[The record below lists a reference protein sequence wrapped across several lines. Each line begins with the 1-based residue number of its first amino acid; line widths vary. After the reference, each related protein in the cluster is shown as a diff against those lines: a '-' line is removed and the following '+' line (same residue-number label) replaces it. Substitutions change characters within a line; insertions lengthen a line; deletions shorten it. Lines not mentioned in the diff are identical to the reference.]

1 MQRIKVFVGK
11 ENIHNFM
18 TSLSKSFSLTEW
30 PFSHELLPVADQYG
44 YVLLALLIIGHLL
57 LNNVRANYTTV
68 CLSFLGFSKMYAYF
82 VRVLCRNLKTPFLL
96 D

>member
-1 MQRIKVFVGK
+1 
-11 ENIHNFM
+11 M

-57 LNNVRANYTTV
+57 LKNVHANYTVFLFWVSAKCMPIV
-68 CLSFLGFSKMYAYF
+68 CEFFLGIKK
-82 VRVLCRNLKTPFLL
+82 NPFL
-96 D
+96 